1 MTKTDKLPKAKE
13 MTNDKDVI
21 QYDDEVSNLI
31 DIYNKEM
38 DIAKNS
44 SDSSDVAFF
53 DIGKKLIDIERKIQN
68 DNQGDKAKSKKF
80 FSAFKIRISEK
91 INRNISNIDKVF
103 QVAKF
108 CETETY
114 KKYED
119 RLPNSWG
126 TLYLLL
132 SLKTDKEI
140 DTNKIDL
147 LMSDT
152 EIVKDITRNQLA
164 EKISAIKNPDKVN
177 KKRVTIAIEDGSE
190 PTQKQLKDLQIYL
203 SRKFQKNW
211 NITRPELEKEEPVK
225 KPKKKTN

>member
-1 MTKTDKLPKAKE
+1 MTKKDKLPKIKE
-13 MTNDKDVI
+13 FTNDKEVI
-21 QYDDEVSNLI
+21 QYDNEVSNLI
-31 DIYNKEM
+31 DMYNQKM
-38 DIAKNS
+38 DLARTNS
-44 SDSSDVAFF
+44 NDSDIAFF
-53 DIGKKLIDIERKIQN
+53 DMGKKLIEIQKKIQS
-68 DNQGDKAKSKKF
+68 DYKEDSAKSKKI
-80 FSAFKIRISEK
+80 FSAFKLRTSNK
-91 INRNISNIDKVF
+91 INKHISNIDKVCK
-103 QVAKF
+103 VANF

-114 KKYED
+114 KKYAN

-132 SLKTDKEI
+132 SLI
-140 DTNKIDL
+140 DTSNSDTTKLDL

-152 EIVKDITRNQLA
+152 EIVKDITRSQLA